1 MSETDPRD
9 SRDPMAGVFVLDF
22 SQVLAGPYVGRLMA
36 DLGADVVKVE
46 APAGDV
52 IRVIAP
58 KRDRGMSGLYTFVNV
73 GKRNICLD
81 LAKPEGL
88 ALAHG
93 LIERADVVI
102 ENFRPG
108 VADRLGIGWSD
119 VHARNPRAVMVS
131 ISGFGADSP
140 LGDRGAF
147 APSIH
152 AVTGLLEYHARKTQN
167 PVQPLADARAD
178 LTTALHATVAV
189 LAALRGAERT
199 GRGQHID
206 LAMYDAVLAC
216 YEGVP
221 FELLDPPEERY
232 DTDPFDAGD
241 NGWVVVAG
249 PLQHVWAVA
258 RERFGLDD
266 PAPRDADIP
275 TKARLRHAALET
287 WMRTLN
293 GRDGVIS
300 TLEGVGLACAPV
312 CSLREALT
320 GDFAVERGLLV
331 DVDDR
336 SGGVRQVVRSPWRF
350 SDSDSHVRGPA
361 PRRGEHNDAVL
372 RERLGLDDARLAKLR
387 DAGVVQAAS
396 AADADEA

>member
-1 MSETDPRD
+1 MTRPLSGIR
-9 SRDPMAGVFVLDF
+9 VVDF
-22 SQVLAGPYVGRLMA
+22 GQYLAGPLVGMMLA
-36 DLGADVVKVE
+36 DFGAE
-46 APAGDV
+46 V
-52 IRVIAP
+52 IRVDPPARLDGGGP
-58 KRDRGMSGLYTFVNV
+58 RWRDPAFDMLSRGKKSIV
-73 GKRNICLD
+73 LD
-81 LAKPEGL
+81 LKTPGDAATAE
-88 ALAHG
+88 ALAA
-93 LIERADVVI
+93 RADVVI

-108 VADRLGIGWSD
+108 VADRLGIGWD
-119 VHARNPRAVMVS
+119 EVHARNPRAVMVS

-152 AVTGLLEYHARKTQN
+152 AVTGLLEYHARKTSN

-178 LTTALHATVAV
+178 LTTALHGTVAV
-189 LAALRGAERT
+189 LSALRLAEQT

-206 LAMYDAVLAC
+206 LAMYDAVLSC

-232 DTDPFDAGD
+232 DTDPFDAGE

-266 PAPRDADIP
+266 PAPAGADVP

-287 WMRTLN
+287 WMRTLD

-300 TLEGVGLACAPV
+300 ALEGAGLACAPV

-320 GDFAVERGLLV
+320 GEFARDRDLLV
-331 DVDDR
+331 EVDDR
-336 SGGVRQVVRSPWRF
+336 RGGARHVVRSPWRF
-350 SDSDSHVRGPA
+350 SESNPHVRGPA

-372 RERLGLDDARLAKLR
+372 RERLGLDDTRIAELR
-387 DAGVVQAAS
+387 AAGVVQAAS
-396 AADADEA
+396 ADEADER